1 VGTENALAQDEESGR
16 AGGEAGGQGGLG
28 AERSLMPPGNSTPAN
43 ILNRQVGGIAAHRIE
58 PPYVD
63 VALDPSS
70 QDFGVAVGQNAA
82 R

>member
-1 VGTENALAQDEESGR
+1 
-16 AGGEAGGQGGLG
+16 
-28 AERSLMPPGNSTPAN
+28 MPPGNSTPAN

-70 QDFGVAVGQNAA
+70 QDFGVAVAQKCRTVTRTIQRDDG
-82 R
+82 RTVTRKERRCD